1 MKPLRKPKKLTAKQ
15 RALNES
21 WQAIMDK
28 YATKVTTV
36 PQTPSQQNFYRRETP
51 YVPSLNAV
59 VVDNCAKKE
68 IAVYTGTNML
78 GIGQLHKSNAVPV
91 FNTEEAEAISKMR
104 R

>member
-28 YATKVTTV
+28 YKTV
-36 PQTPSQQNFYRRETP
+36 PVVPVTPSQQNFYRRETP
-51 YVPSLNAV
+51 YVPSLNST
-59 VVDNCAKKE
+59 VVDNCAKKD
-68 IAVYTGTNML
+68 IAVYTGTNMI

-91 FNTEEAEAISKMR
+91 FNTEEAENIAKMR

>member
-21 WQAIMDK
+21 WNAILNK
-28 YATKVTTV
+28 YDTKVQFV

-51 YVPSLNAV
+51 YVPSLNSA

-68 IAVYTGTNML
+68 IAVYTGTNMI
-78 GIGQLHKSNAVPV
+78 GIVVQHKSCLQPV
-91 FNTEEAEAISKMR
+91 FNQESLRDSAKMR